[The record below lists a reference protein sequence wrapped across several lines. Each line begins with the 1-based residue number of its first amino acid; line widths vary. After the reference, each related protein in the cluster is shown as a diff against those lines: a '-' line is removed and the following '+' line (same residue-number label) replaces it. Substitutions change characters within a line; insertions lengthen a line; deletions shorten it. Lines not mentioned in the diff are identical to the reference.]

1 MPGRDRDKNRPHPI
15 LDFPGVPNFDLDRS
29 HFCHPGGRRLPR
41 WYLHG
46 TARAAVGVPWAVLV
60 DLPVASMC
68 GLPALRRVMDARKE
82 AEKMKDFRRKLRLDR
97 SSDSPEKEVEGN
109 EQHF

>member
-1 MPGRDRDKNRPHPI
+1 MPALDRDKDRPHPI
-15 LDFPGVPNFDLDRS
+15 PDFPGVPTSILIGATFVILASDGW
-29 HFCHPGGRRLPR
+29 PW

-46 TARAAVGVPWAVLV
+46 TARAAAGVPWAVLV

-82 AEKMKDFRRKLRLDR
+82 AGKMRDFRQKLRLDR
-97 SSDSPEKEVEGN
+97 RSDSPGEGG
-109 EQHF
+109 